1 MIPALAVGKIHQT
14 TLYNIACGKDWKK
27 SKLGDDMFHKLSK
40 KSQEFR
46 EDTFF
51 LKKLTLTFGLL
62 DFLRKNN
69 NNKIRVNN
77 LTH

>member
-46 EDTFF
+46 EDTFLEETYF
-51 LKKLTLTFGLL
+51 NLWFAWFSKKKQQQQNQG
-62 DFLRKNN
+62 K
-69 NNKIRVNN
+69 
-77 LTH
+77 

>member
-46 EDTFF
+46 GDTFF
-51 LKKLTLTFGLL
+51 
-62 DFLRKNN
+62 
-69 NNKIRVNN
+69 
-77 LTH
+77 

>member
-1 MIPALAVGKIHQT
+1 MILGLAVGKIHQT
-14 TLYNIACGKDWKK
+14 ILYNIACGKDWKK
-27 SKLGDDMFHKLSK
+27 FKLGDDMFHKLSMR
-40 KSQEFR
+40 SQEFR

-51 LKKLTLTFGLL
+51 WKNFTLTFGLL
-62 DFLRKNN
+62 DFLRKNS